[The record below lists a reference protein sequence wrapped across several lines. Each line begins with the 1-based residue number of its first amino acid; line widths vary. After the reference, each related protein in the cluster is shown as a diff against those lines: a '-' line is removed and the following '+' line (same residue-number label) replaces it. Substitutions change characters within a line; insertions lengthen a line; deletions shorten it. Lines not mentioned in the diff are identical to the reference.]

1 MVNFTSLR
9 PVCGGAR
16 TCNDGSSLNGLKVVF
31 SSSRQDWVLLLE
43 TWSMQQQEL
52 RLRKLLT
59 QWGKNFFTRVGI
71 FGQFYQFETSVWWC
85 EDVQRWQQSQRSQS
99 RVFVLKTRLTAA
111 ARDLKHAAAATKKS
125 KKKVAHLRSERTV
138 NGPTSSKR
146 LLAVARGLF
155 ARSQLSV

>member
-1 MVNFTSLR
+1 MKLLVNFTNLR

-16 TCNDGSSLNGLKVVF
+16 TCNDGSSLNGLKVEF
-31 SSSRQDWVLLLE
+31 SSSRQD
-43 TWSMQQQEL
+43 
-52 RLRKLLT
+52 
-59 QWGKNFFTRVGI
+59 
-71 FGQFYQFETSVWWC
+71 
-85 EDVQRWQQSQRSQS
+85 
-99 RVFVLKTRLTAA
+99 KTRLTAA